1 MLRQGATATMEA
13 WSRSIKPNLSWSH
26 PWCAGPN
33 SVIVRHLLGV
43 QPIGLGWAR
52 MQFAPQPSTLR
63 TINAT
68 VPSRLGAIIVTIDNT
83 PEAFRRPP
91 VPTGTTA
98 RVRLPPP
105 QGSSP
110 ASATVLELDGVTADS
125 NAEGRMRCLRDD
137 VPPGS
142 HAVSRHG

>member
-1 MLRQGATATMEA
+1 
-13 WSRSIKPNLSWSH
+13 
-26 PWCAGPN
+26 
-33 SVIVRHLLGV
+33 
-43 QPIGLGWAR
+43 

-83 PEAFRRPP
+83 PEAFRATLT

-98 RVRLPPP
+98 RVCLPPP